1 MEENPLMPDQV
12 STQEQPE
19 QVNTEQPEEEQGDP
33 EPLGDAGK
41 KALDSERRARKAAE
55 KELQATKA
63 RIQEFEAER
72 LTKEELAQ
80 QQRDEAAAR
89 AAKAEAEA
97 LRWRIAAKHGI
108 TDDDAELFLTGTDEE
123 TLTRQAERFNEL
135 STKPAKGTHVPGVGN
150 KPPTSPTLA
159 EQIQAAEAAGD
170 AKLAVSLKARQ
181 MAELVR
187 NQR

>member
-1 MEENPLMPDQV
+1 MPDQA
-12 STQEQPE
+12 
-19 QVNTEQPEEEQGDP
+19 QPEEQPQLNIDETPEALQGDP

-41 KALDSERRARKAAE
+41 KALESERRARKAAE
-55 KELQATKA
+55 KELHATKA

-72 LTKEELAQ
+72 LSKEELAQ

-108 TDDDAELFLTGTDEE
+108 TDEDAELFLTAADED

-135 STKPAKGTHVPGVGN
+135 APRPAKGTHVPGVGN
-150 KPPTSPTLA
+150 QPPTPPTLV
-159 EQIQAAEAAGD
+159 EQIQAAEQAGD
-170 AKLAVSLKARQ
+170 TKLAVTLKAQQ
-181 MAELVR
+181 MADLAR
-187 NQR
+187 KLK